1 MNRSG
6 QLLMLVAVFATAAL
20 PHAVHA
26 QRHGKP
32 GPVMAADGSV
42 DWNRYYTSGETN
54 AILEAYARRY
64 PQLTKLYSIGKSWR
78 GADLML
84 IEVTNQATGPAE
96 EKPAQYL
103 DGGIHA
109 GELTGSAVA
118 LYVLGH
124 LLDNYGRDARITRL
138 LDTRTI
144 YIRPKFNPD
153 GSDLALIHDQSLRS
167 SVHPVDDDGDGVAD
181 EDPGDDL
188 DGDGWI
194 TQMRIPDPQGNR
206 MRDANDPRILL
217 ARPEGATQ
225 GTFYRVIGE
234 GLDNDGDGRINE
246 DGIGGL
252 DMNRNFPRNWELEFR
267 QPGAGE
273 FPLSEPE
280 TYATVK
286 FINAHPNIMSVVH
299 GHTSGGFVYRLPS
312 ASAPSL
318 FNTTDLALIEELG
331 AYYTQTTGR
340 PVRPSATHPTDH
352 RYGTLIE
359 WAYQDRGII
368 GWVPEYSPADAW
380 ITDYDRDGR
389 ISEAERHRF
398 NDEELDGAY
407 FSPWTPYQHP
417 QLGPVEIGG
426 WHAKFWGQNPPAEFL
441 ERECEQQLEW
451 ILYLAEQSPLMAVS
465 APSIAAL
472 GGDRYRVTV
481 TVTNTGFLPTNLT
494 ERGHMGRELDEGGL
508 ADQIVRPPVA
518 TIALDGAELAEGAA
532 RVTLP
537 HLDGSNAH
545 SKAVTQNA
553 TTVTWIV
560 RASAPA
566 AAVRVL
572 VAADKGGTVRT
583 ESVPLR

>member
-1 MNRSG
+1 
-6 QLLMLVAVFATAAL
+6 MLPGEPAA
-20 PHAVHA
+20 A
-26 QRHGKP
+26 QRHGSA
-32 GPVMAADGSV
+32 GPVMAAAGSV

-54 AILEAYARRY
+54 AILEAWARRY
-64 PQLTKLYSIGKSWR
+64 PQLTKLYSIGRSWR

-103 DGGIHA
+103 DGGLHA

-124 LLDNYGRDARITRL
+124 LLENYGYDPRITRL

-153 GSDLALIHDQSLRS
+153 GADLALIHDQPLRS
-167 SVHPVDDDGDGVAD
+167 SVHPVDDDGDGAAD
-181 EDPGDDL
+181 EDPPDDL

-194 TQMRIPDPQGNR
+194 TQMRVPDPDGTWR
-206 MRDANDPRILL
+206 IDPADPRIMIRRTESDTGSFHRLVS
-217 ARPEGATQ
+217 EG
-225 GTFYRVIGE
+225 I
-234 GLDNDGDGRINE
+234 DNDGDGSVNE

-252 DMNRNFPRNWELEFR
+252 DLNRNFPRNWELEFR

-286 FINAHPNIMSVVH
+286 FINAHPNITSVVH

-318 FNTTDLALIEELG
+318 FDTTDLALIEELG
-331 AYYTQTTGR
+331 AYYTTTTGR
-340 PVRPSATHPTDH
+340 PVRPSATHPTEH

-368 GWVPEYSPADAW
+368 GWVPEYSPPDAW
-380 ITDYDRDGR
+380 ITDYDGDGA

-398 NDEELDGAY
+398 NDEELGGAY
-407 FSPWTPYQHP
+407 FSPWTPYDHP

-426 WHAKFWGQNPPAEFL
+426 WHTRFWGQNPPAEFL

-451 ILYLAEQSPLMAVS
+451 ILFLAEQSPRIEVS
-465 APSIAAL
+465 EPTIAAL
-472 GGDRYRVTV
+472 GGDRFRITV
-481 TVTNTGFLPTNLT
+481 QVTNTGFLPTNLT
-494 ERGHMGRELDEGGL
+494 ERGHLGRELDEGGL

-518 TIALDGAELAEGAA
+518 TLSLDGATLEGGAA

-537 HLDGSNAH
+537 HLGGSNTH
-545 SKAVTQNA
+545 SKAVTEPS
-553 TTVTWIV
+553 TTVTWTV
-560 RASAPA
+560 RATAPDPTA
-566 AAVRVL
+566 RVK
-572 VAADKGGTVRT
+572 VASDKGGTVRT
-583 ESVPLR
+583 ERVPLRR